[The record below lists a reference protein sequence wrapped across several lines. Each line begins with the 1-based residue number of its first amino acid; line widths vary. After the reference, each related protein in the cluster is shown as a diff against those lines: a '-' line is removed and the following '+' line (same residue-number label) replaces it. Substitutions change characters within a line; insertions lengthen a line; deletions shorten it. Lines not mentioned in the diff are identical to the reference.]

1 MNLQTNVFFHIK
13 KGCCPSMC
21 LFFFSFLFTFFFTL
35 FIGELSI
42 FYLSVLHL
50 WFLLRLALYPSLSIP
65 STIRNIKLLECALLH
80 FLCKGAFILV
90 SVLGDI
96 HLFNSPE
103 KQVKKRDGLYLNWQG
118 TECLWPLLR
127 LSFFVFF
134 FFNWCILQRYLVLPT
149 KRKRNISKLRG
160 RNPFA
165 FRP

>member
-21 LFFFSFLFTFFFTL
+21 LLFFSFLFTFFFTL

-134 FFNWCILQRYLVLPT
+134 FNWRILQRYLVLPT

>member
-21 LFFFSFLFTFFFTL
+21 LLFFSFLFTFFFTL
-35 FIGELSI
+35 FIGESSI

-103 KQVKKRDGLYLNWQG
+103 KQVRTRDGLYLNWQG
-118 TECLWPLLR
+118 TECLWPLLG
-127 LSFFVFF
+127 LSFFVV
-134 FFNWCILQRYLVLPT
+134 FFNWRILQRYLVLPT